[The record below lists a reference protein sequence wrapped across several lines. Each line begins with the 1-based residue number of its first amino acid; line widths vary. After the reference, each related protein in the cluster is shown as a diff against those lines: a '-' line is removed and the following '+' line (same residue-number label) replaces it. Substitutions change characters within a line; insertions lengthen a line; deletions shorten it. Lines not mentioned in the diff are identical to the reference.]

1 MKTLYE
7 VLEVSENA
15 SNEIIERAYKVLAKK
30 YHPDLQPPEKKAE
43 AEKKMKEINEAYEI
57 LKEETKRQD
66 YDKELA
72 ILREEEKRKEEAN
85 KNTSYN
91 TYQNQSNLNYN
102 NINHQTNGNYYTNT
116 THSMAYDK
124 MYDMQRRRQ
133 EEDFR
138 KQEAKLRK
146 QMEENLQREYE
157 NAYYNYLR
165 RLGYRIKERWTW
177 KKTRDLLITL
187 FVIAFVFT
195 LLWFIPPTHDMLV
208 DFYEDNQIVKIIVDI
223 VVNIVKAIFGAI
235 GSLFTGNK

>member
-1 MKTLYE
+1 M
-7 VLEVSENA
+7 
-15 SNEIIERAYKVLAKK
+15 
-30 YHPDLQPPEKKAE
+30 QPPEKKAE

-72 ILREEEKRKEEAN
+72 VQREEEKRKEEAN
-85 KNTSYN
+85 RNASYN
-91 TYQNQSNLNYN
+91 TKQNQSNLNYN
-102 NINHQTNGNYYTNT
+102 NMNSQSNENYYTNT
-116 THSMAYDK
+116 SDSMGYDK
-124 MYDMQRRRQ
+124 MYDMQIRRQ
-133 EEDFR
+133 QERLRKHEE
-138 KQEAKLRK
+138 KLRR

-187 FVIAFVFT
+187 LVITFIFLV
-195 LLWFIPPTHDMLV
+195 LWFIPPTHDMLV
-208 DFYEDNQIVKIIVDI
+208 NFYEDNEIVKIIVDI

-235 GSLFTGNK
+235 GKLFTGNK